1 MLAHEPHDA
10 VLNEL
15 VTRDREADDAVILG
29 LEDSAPL
36 LADHDDEHLNE
47 IEEAQAEAELKLEE
61 QRFVRAPVL
70 PQPQPQPQ
78 PQQQPEANPVADQA
92 QPEVARLLLELARQ
106 QEQRILETVEPKSLV
121 ELLKVKLPG
130 GE

>member
-106 QEQRILETVEPKSLV
+106 QEQRRLETVKIKSLV
-121 ELLKVKLPG
+121 ALPRVELP
-130 GE
+130 E